1 MRTLPSQR
9 IRHDV
14 FSLALTFCDLPKPVI
29 AGTILKEHFHPHGQA
44 LIDAGAL
51 QPTTNRTSIYR
62 DEQEIP
68 VDWDALKNGPA
79 YLDRSGRWRFIPDHE
94 LRQYQFRPEWL
105 LPFVSFQFGIPT
117 TVKPRLLLE
126 GMAWELGGTHL
137 GKQRISVLFARRLD
151 QADHHDA
158 LSNLLKSQRRRED
171 VVVVSSSPIS
181 SCRAA
186 QGNRHAFVAL
196 EDCRDINS
204 EFFHINKEVIASL
217 LNIPIAAEGFTAGFR
232 SGCFNGVEYKFTKTQ
247 AAVLEYL
254 SDAGKAVHKDEL
266 LAQAESAQKKIIDVF
281 RGHKGVH
288 PAYNVIIQ
296 GDADGFYRLN
306 I

>member
-1 MRTLPSQR
+1 MNALPSQR

-14 FSLALTFCDLPKPVI
+14 FSLALTFCELPKPVI

-62 DEQEIP
+62 DEQEVP

-79 YLDRSGRWRFIPDHE
+79 YLDRSGRWRPVPDHE

-117 TVKPRLLLE
+117 TVKPRLFLE
-126 GMAWELGGTHL
+126 GVAWELGQTHL

-151 QADHHDA
+151 QADHQDT
-158 LSNLLKSQRRRED
+158 LSALLKSQRRRED
-171 VVVVSSSPIS
+171 VVVLSSAPMTSGRGP
-181 SCRAA
+181 
-186 QGNRHAFVAL
+186 QGDRHAFVAL

-204 EFFHINKEVIASL
+204 EFFRINKEVVASL
-217 LNIPIAAEGFTAGFR
+217 LNIPIAAKGFTPGFR

-247 AAVLEYL
+247 AAVLEHL
-254 SDAGKAVHKDEL
+254 FDAGKAVHKDEL

-281 RGHKGVH
+281 RDRKGSH
-288 PAYNVIIQ
+288 PAYDVILQ
-296 GDADGFYRLN
+296 GDNEGFYRLV